1 VPDSI
6 EIMKQAPT
14 TPPEAAATAK
24 CELAGEVLRSCG
36 SLRFPSV
43 GRSMLPAFWPSDTLV
58 VDSVKPNQVC
68 IGDVVV
74 VSRRGSLCAHRVI
87 ACEGDSEHPP
97 WITQGDAL
105 PAPDA
110 PVFANELLG
119 RVAYVI
125 RAGRL
130 IPVPAKLSGIQRV
143 TAKIVRH
150 SVPVA
155 RALVLMHKL
164 LHISGSVVSKKAIPC
179 QS

>member
-1 VPDSI
+1 
-6 EIMKQAPT
+6 MKQSPT

-24 CELAGEVLRSCG
+24 CELAGEVLRSRG
-36 SLRFPSV
+36 SLHFPSV
-43 GRSMLPAFWPSDTLV
+43 GRSMLPVFWPSDTLV
-58 VDSVKPNQVC
+58 VDSVKPNQVS

-74 VSRRGSLCAHRVI
+74 VSRHGSLCAHRVI
-87 ACEGDSEHPP
+87 ACEGDAKNPQ

-110 PVFANELLG
+110 PVVESELLG

-130 IPVPAKLSGIQRV
+130 LPVPAQLSGIQRV
-143 TAKIVRH
+143 TAKIVRR

-155 RALVLMHKL
+155 RALVLVHKL
-164 LHISGSVVSKKAIPC
+164 LHTSGSVVSKKAIPC